1 MSDSLK
7 QHSDE
12 IELGVI
18 MKSFGRGIKGL
29 LRAVFSSF
37 QFVRK
42 HAIIIG
48 ILVTGGAVGGYVL
61 DNSLEKNYR
70 NELIVIPNFESV
82 TYLYDAVEMLNA
94 KLKTKDTAFF
104 NHIGLH
110 DFASFREF
118 NIEPVTDVYNL
129 VKKDKVNL
137 DVFKIFAEKGDI
149 QKVTSDMVTGKYYRF
164 HKITVF
170 AKGESAHNQSMQTIL
185 NFLNSNTYFES
196 YGKIIKQNLSQKV
209 TRHKEMIAQIDS
221 LLQSVYTSGPTVKE
235 QSISISEKSQYAEL
249 FKVKTDLVKEIA
261 QTEVELEDA
270 QKTIREVS
278 IIQDIPQ
285 QKIFSNKTLS
295 LPLLLLGAYCGLFLL
310 IYLNRKL
317 RTYAN
322 S

>member
-18 MKSFGRGIKGL
+18 MKSFGRGIKSL
-29 LRAVFSSF
+29 LRAIFTSF
-37 QFVRK
+37 QFIRK

-48 ILVTGGAVGGYVL
+48 VLVAAGAVGGYML

-70 NELIVIPNFESV
+70 NELIVVPNFESV
-82 TYLYDAVEMLNA
+82 TYLYDAVDMLNA

-118 NIEPVTDVYNL
+118 TIEPVTDVYNL

-137 DVFKIFAEKGDI
+137 DVFRIFAEKGDI
-149 QKVTSDMVTGKYYRF
+149 QKVTSDMVTGRYYRF
-164 HKITVF
+164 HKITAF
-170 AKGESAHNQSMQTIL
+170 AKGESSHNLSIQTIL
-185 NFLNSNTYFES
+185 SFLNSNTYFES
-196 YGKIIKQNLSQKV
+196 YGKIIKQNLSQKIM
-209 TRHKEMIAQIDS
+209 RNKEMTAQIDS
-221 LLQSVYTSGPTVKE
+221 LLQSVYQSGAAVKE

-285 QKIFSNKTLS
+285 QKIFSNKTFS
-295 LPLLLLGAYCGLFLL
+295 LPLLLIGTYCGVFLILFLGKRL
-310 IYLNRKL
+310 RK
-317 RTYAN
+317 YAY